1 MCIIGNITK
10 KEIIEEKKKNP
21 EKFIET
27 SEALKLKDYDEDLLV
42 LGFFLT
48 I

>member
-1 MCIIGNITK
+1 MCIYGNITK
-10 KEIIEEKKKNP
+10 KEIKEEKKKNP

-27 SEALKLKDYDEDLLV
+27 SQSLKLENPRCTVQKASW
-42 LGFFLT
+42 F